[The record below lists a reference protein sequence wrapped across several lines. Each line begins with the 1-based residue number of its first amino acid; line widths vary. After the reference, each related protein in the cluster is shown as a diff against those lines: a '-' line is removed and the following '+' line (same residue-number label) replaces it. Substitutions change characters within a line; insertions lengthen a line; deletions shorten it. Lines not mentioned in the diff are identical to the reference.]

1 MVHALRPGLNS
12 GKPEF
17 DSGIWE
23 PDDEMFAAQ
32 EGTIQYLFL
41 CMRTHSL
48 DSDIKTIYLN
58 NKRVFLQR
66 KIWIAERQIIVFLI
80 VTFS

>member
-1 MVHALRPGLNS
+1 MIGSCFEAMSNS
-12 GKPEF
+12 GKSEF
-17 DSGIWE
+17 DSDIWE

-48 DSDIKTIYLN
+48 DSDVKTIYLN
-58 NKRVFLQR
+58 NKRVFYRGRFGLQSAR
-66 KIWIAERQIIVFLI
+66 
-80 VTFS
+80 